1 MTSKLEKQIKEMS
14 IPEKVVTVARM
25 YGKHTIVDE
34 GMQER
39 YELEHNDLRI
49 WFYYLRGITECYA
62 IASLKRTTVFSAEG
76 FSNQEYDEANGHL
89 YITPGKSK
97 QKQLE
102 RLLHDVCKNAE
113 RKR

>member
-1 MTSKLEKQIKEMS
+1 MTSKLEKQIKEMG

-39 YELEHNDLRI
+39 YELEHKDLRI
-49 WFYYLRGITECYA
+49 WLYYLGGTECYA

-76 FSNQEYDEANGHL
+76 FGNQEYDEANGHL
-89 YITPGKSK
+89 YITPSKSK

-102 RLLHDVCKNAE
+102 KLLHDVCKNTE